1 MANSFLTVSEIA
13 ERSLPFL
20 EANLGFAGAVNR
32 DYDNAYMKKGDTVQ
46 VRKPE
51 IFTATEFVEAS
62 GVTFGEVSEEA
73 VNVQLDTILTVDKK
87 VGSKELTMNI
97 NDFEIQ
103 YIMPAMK
110 GLAQKIDENLAA
122 LYKDIPYSFGT
133 AGTTPDA
140 LSDITGAKKILE
152 ENKAPRSPRYLFID
166 EAAEDKFLQ
175 LDSFAEIDKSAEP
188 SILREGMLGKKYG
201 FNIWMDQNVADHTKG
216 TLAGSPLTNVATA
229 GSTTIPVDGATA
241 GTTLVHGDLIQIAG
255 NQYVVTADVTL
266 TGGAG
271 NVAIYP
277 ALVADSDGE
286 AVTVTASSTSNL
298 AFHRDAF
305 CLVNRPLEP
314 PMGGAESATINMGG
328 LSIRVTY
335 GYDMTYKRNMM
346 SWDIL
351 TGFETLYPELAVRLL
366 G

>member
-1 MANSFLTVSEIA
+1 MANSFLTVTEIA

-20 EANLGFAGAVNR
+20 EANLRFAGAVNR
-32 DYDNAYMKKGDTVQ
+32 DYDNAYAKKGDTVQ

-51 IFTATEFVEAS
+51 LFTASEFDETS

-73 VNVQLDTILTVDKK
+73 VNVQLDKILTVDKK
-87 VGSKELTMNI
+87 VSSKELTMNV
-97 NDFEIQ
+97 NDFEMQ

-122 LYKDIPYSFGT
+122 LYKDVPYTVGT

-140 LSDITGAKKILE
+140 LSDITGVKRTLE
-152 ENKAPRSPRYLFID
+152 ENKAPRSPRYLIID
-166 EAAEDKFLQ
+166 EYAEDKFLQ

-188 SILREGMLGKKYG
+188 SILREGLLGRKYG
-201 FNIWMDQNVADHTKG
+201 FEIGMDQNIVTHA
-216 TLAGSPLTNVATA
+216 AGSLTSLNTNSATA
-229 GSTTIPVDGATA
+229 GSESIPVDGGADVA
-241 GTTLVHGDLIQIAG
+241 LVQGDLISIAG
-255 NQYVVTADVTL
+255 NQYVVTSDFSSTS
-266 TGGAG
+266 G
-271 NVAIYP
+271 NLGIYP
-277 ALVADSDGE
+277 ALAADSNDE
-286 AVTVTASSTSNL
+286 AITVTSTDSVNNL
-298 AFHRDAF
+298 GFHRDAF

-314 PMGGAESATINMGG
+314 AMGGAESATINMGG
-328 LSIRVTY
+328 LSVRVTY

-351 TGFETLYPELAVRLL
+351 TGFKTIYPELAVRLL